1 MRKQQTNAEFNQTIY
16 DNIDSM
22 FAHVRDAMTGMI
34 HQLGDVENVPENEI
48 ISSYNKEREI
58 NNLRNQLRAANVENV
73 NNRVYEYQTGI
84 FYMDIIAD
92 LEKTGRLHYQ
102 CGRYGSRPVPTLS
115 RQALIIG

>member
-1 MRKQQTNAEFNQTIY
+1 
-16 DNIDSM
+16 M

-92 LEKTGRLHYQ
+92 LEKTGDYIINVVDTVRDQ
-102 CGRYGSRPVPTLS
+102 FRRYPAKR
-115 RQALIIG
+115 

>member
-1 MRKQQTNAEFNQTIY
+1 
-16 DNIDSM
+16 
-22 FAHVRDAMTGMI
+22 MI

-92 LEKTGRLHYQ
+92 LEKTGDYIINVVDTVRDQ
-102 CGRYGSRPVPTLS
+102 FRRYPAKR
-115 RQALIIG
+115 